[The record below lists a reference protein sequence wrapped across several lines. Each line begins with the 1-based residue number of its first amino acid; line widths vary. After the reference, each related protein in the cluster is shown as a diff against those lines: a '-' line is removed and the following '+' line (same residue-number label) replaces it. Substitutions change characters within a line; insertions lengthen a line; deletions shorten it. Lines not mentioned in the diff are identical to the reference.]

1 MVSVDGAKSLEGD
14 SDEMREF
21 ICWPCKK
28 DSVEKEAKHYCNEC
42 QEYLCNPCKDYHGK
56 LTVTQNHKILSGD
69 EMAKLWT
76 EKQRQVCNVK
86 CSCNLNKTVESFCE
100 EHNDIICSSC
110 ESVKH
115 RKCTTRPIQDKSAGY
130 ISTSLDSV
138 LKKASTLNAN
148 IEKLKKERDTDKSK
162 LKGLKE
168 TCQSG
173 IQKFRKE
180 LNALLDK
187 LEENL

>member
-1 MVSVDGAKSLEGD
+1 MASVDGSKSLQGGL
-14 SDEMREF
+14 DEMREF
-21 ICWPCKK
+21 DCGPCRKSYVK
-28 DSVEKEAKHYCNEC
+28 KEARHYCEEC

-69 EMAKLWT
+69 EMAKLSM
-76 EKQRQVCNVK
+76 EKHRPGYNVK

-115 RKCTTRPIQDKSAGY
+115 RKCTTHPIQDKSAGY

-138 LKKASTLNAN
+138 LKKASTLNAS
-148 IEKLKKERDTDKSK
+148 IEKLTKERGIDKSR
-162 LKGLKE
+162 LKVLKE
-168 TCQSG
+168 TCQ
-173 IQKFRKE
+173 IDIRKFRRE
-180 LNALLDK
+180 LNALNALLDK
-187 LEENL
+187 